1 MAVKEPVPREDAIQI
16 NGLHVSF
23 GGKPILRDLTL
34 PFPVRTISV
43 VIGRSGSG
51 KTTLLRA
58 LNRLNECFAGCE
70 TSGTVRL
77 QVDDAFVDVYQNG
90 LPLADLRRRVGMV
103 FQAPNVLPMS
113 IFKNVS
119 LPLRLVLGLH
129 KKEIPDRVE
138 EALKSAHLWDE
149 VKDRLEEQATTLS
162 GGQQQRLCLAR
173 VLALQPDVLLL
184 DEPTASLDFRA
195 AVKIEEL
202 LLDLKEKYTVIAVSH
217 SLSQARRLADVV
229 VILREGEIVKR
240 LSSSEFSDPQIVEDF
255 LEEAF

>member
-1 MAVKEPVPREDAIQI
+1 MREPLPREDAIQMD
-16 NGLHVSF
+16 GLHVSF

-34 PFPVRTISV
+34 AFPARTISV

-58 LNRLNECFAGCE
+58 LNRLNECFTGCE

-77 QVDDAFVDVYQNG
+77 KVDDAFVDVYKNG
-90 LPLADLRRRVGMV
+90 LPLAELRRRVGMV
-103 FQAPNVLPMS
+103 FQSPNVLPVS
-113 IFKNVS
+113 IAKNLA

-138 EALKSAHLWDE
+138 EALKAVHLWDE
-149 VKDRLEEQATTLS
+149 VKDRLKDQATTLS

-195 AVKIEEL
+195 AMKIEEL
-202 LLDLKEKYTVIAVSH
+202 LLDLKGRYTIIAVSH

-229 VILREGEIVKR
+229 LVLKDGQIGRTFP
-240 LSSSEFSDPQIVEDF
+240 SSQFLAHDVLDDL
-255 LEEAF
+255 LEEIF